1 MPSTIITPLS
11 RDSLAYIAAFDLRCI
26 CVTSSGRIFTAKN
39 PQAGTAGAWWCKADD
54 ADRIAAIAWSTGDVP
69 GAAAKLG
76 IVATPHEIVVRRVQ
90 ARTARIEAV
99 H

>member
-1 MPSTIITPLS
+1 MPTPINQPLP
-11 RDSLAYIAAFDLRCI
+11 RDSLANVAALGIRCI
-26 CVTSSGRIFTAKN
+26 FVTSSGRIFTTKN
-39 PQAGTAGAWWCKADD
+39 PQAGTAGAWWTKSED
-54 ADRIAAIAWSTGDVP
+54 ADKVAALAWSTGDVP
-69 GAAAKLG
+69 GAAAELG